1 MPRPR
6 DPMLAEFKLF
16 EDNDIQ
22 SHADIVRVAEG
33 VCDLFT
39 DDCILDDT
47 TSPEVTRG
55 RAALREY
62 MIELLGGLPDFRVVP
77 TEIWEDGDT
86 AIMSLELT
94 GTHRGPFFGYEA
106 TGRPVA
112 WSAVA
117 VYRCNEERTKVH
129 HETWAYDSGVI
140 VRQLSAERQ
149 EDAA

>member
-1 MPRPR
+1 
-6 DPMLAEFKLF
+6 MLREFRLF

-22 SHADIVRVAEG
+22 TDEDILRVAEG

-47 TSPEVTRG
+47 TSPQITRG

-77 TEIWEDGDT
+77 TEIWEDGNT
-86 AIMSLELT
+86 AIMSLRLT
-94 GTHRGPFFGYEA
+94 GTHRGPFFGYAA
-106 TGRPVA
+106 TGRPIA

-117 VYRCNEERTKVH
+117 VYRCYDELTKVH
-129 HETWAYDSGVI
+129 HETWASDSGVI
-140 VRQLSAERQ
+140 GRQITGDAEG
-149 EDAA
+149 AAA